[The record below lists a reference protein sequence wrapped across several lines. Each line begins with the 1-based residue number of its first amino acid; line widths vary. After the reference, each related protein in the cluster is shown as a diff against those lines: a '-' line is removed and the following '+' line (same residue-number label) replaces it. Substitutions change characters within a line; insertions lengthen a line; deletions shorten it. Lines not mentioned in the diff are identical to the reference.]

1 VFYQPGDQGHEA
13 HIREQVARRR
23 EAQLAAMLED
33 EETPTAVRGDHG
45 HERKLV
51 GPRADPWLQRTLS
64 SVGEH
69 LAAVR
74 DRVVAGAD
82 IERHSLVLDLNAGT
96 GLLTW
101 EAVRRAPAGGVW
113 ALAADDRAAEALRQP
128 NGPGAVP
135 RSSAMGQATPLSNLQ
150 RPVIL
155 RGSPTDLPALV
166 AAEWRRQTP
175 GSDEIGAVSAV
186 RFDVVLGRNA
196 LTGLPDKA
204 AAGRAIAAV
213 LAPEGRLSLAEIVPR
228 RGQRLYGLAD
238 LSFLDAALRER
249 LVAAEEAIYSAADD
263 PMVNWDGDDL
273 AAIFQAAGLV
283 GVRVEVE
290 THVAQQRINADLL
303 ARWFFAADEA
313 APAGG
318 RPSYAQHLRRRL
330 SADEVEQVRV
340 LFERQLRDQV
350 VEWVTVTA
358 FVTGRMGRIPPNPP

>member
-1 VFYQPGDQGHEA
+1 
-13 HIREQVARRR
+13 
-23 EAQLAAMLED
+23 
-33 EETPTAVRGDHG
+33 VRGDHG
-45 HERKLV
+45 HERKPV

-74 DRVVAGAD
+74 DRVVAGAG
-82 IERHSLVLDLNAGT
+82 IERHSLVLDLNVGT

-128 NGPGAVP
+128 KGPAT
-135 RSSAMGQATPLSNLQ
+135 GQATHLSTLQ

-155 RGSPTDLPALV
+155 RGSPADLPVLV

-175 GSDEIGAVSAV
+175 GSEEIDAVATV

-204 AAGRAIAAV
+204 AAGRAIAAL

-228 RGQRLYGLAD
+228 RGQRLYGLAN
-238 LSFLDAALRER
+238 LSFLDAALREP
-249 LVAAEEAIYSAADD
+249 LAAAEEAIYSAPDD
-263 PMVNWDGDDL
+263 PMVNWDADDL
-273 AAIFQAAGLV
+273 AATLQAAGLV

-303 ARWFFAADEA
+303 ARWFVAADEA
-313 APAGG
+313 APVGG

-350 VEWVTVTA
+350 VEWTTVTA
-358 FVTGRMGRIPPNPP
+358 YVVGRMGGIPPAPLSKGAGGIGSDNTTESKTVAC